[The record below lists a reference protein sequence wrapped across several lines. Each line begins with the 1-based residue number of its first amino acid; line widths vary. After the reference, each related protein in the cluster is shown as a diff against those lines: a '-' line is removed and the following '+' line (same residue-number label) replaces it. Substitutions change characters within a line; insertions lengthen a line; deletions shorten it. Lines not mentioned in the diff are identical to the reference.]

1 MYCSL
6 RLHVFVVNLNMYGCL
21 LITSIWMVVV
31 SADNIHWSACKVHCS
46 RKGIQLSVHPWSCVR
61 TVTVKRLMPN
71 IAGYGYLLFDS
82 SLRWLYIQMRNLA

>member
-46 RKGIQLSVHPWSCVR
+46 RKGIQLSVHPCMVLCAHCNSQKVD
-61 TVTVKRLMPN
+61 
-71 IAGYGYLLFDS
+71 A
-82 SLRWLYIQMRNLA
+82 